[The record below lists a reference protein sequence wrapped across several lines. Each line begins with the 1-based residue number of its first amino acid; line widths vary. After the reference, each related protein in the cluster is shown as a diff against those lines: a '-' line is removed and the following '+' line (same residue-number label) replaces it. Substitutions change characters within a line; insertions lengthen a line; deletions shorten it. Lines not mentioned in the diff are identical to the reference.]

1 MEVTAIERKMFGQ
14 KMRLKSMSCT
24 EIVHP
29 RWKAARPFTDSLEQ
43 INIITNAIRTDFVQQ
58 MQLFDVFIPILC
70 FPLDAFFPHLSHC
83 FFYLHLS
90 HSLQA
95 ILFLC
100 DSQSN
105 QQIMCPT
112 SSHRKTQI
120 PHIFCRKKHN
130 ISLEPNRK
138 KKQPQ

>member
-70 FPLDAFFPHLSHC
+70 FPLDAFFS
-83 FFYLHLS
+83 HLS
-90 HSLQA
+90 HSFFIFTFLTLFKQYFFYTIPKA
-95 ILFLC
+95 I
-100 DSQSN
+100 S
-105 QQIMCPT
+105 
-112 SSHRKTQI
+112 K
-120 PHIFCRKKHN
+120 
-130 ISLEPNRK
+130 
-138 KKQPQ
+138 